1 MQEMLMVTP
10 RDAGGVE
17 YVRTMPEGDFATFAS
32 LQAELSPEFNLNK
45 AATYKYF
52 VYKKKG
58 KEIIVP
64 SQPVGRGTY
73 NGVYNRGAVFG
84 VDGPGQVPQGLTA
97 VPQSRTFIAAN
108 GKTYRVRLMEG
119 VPGDTYPTVT
129 NMDYPNFDPVPEFDY
144 FVLNLWV
151 LDATTKAKVYF
162 KDLNVPESE
171 KVVKSKFT
179 AANSRSWGLV
189 KGSVNQYAITRARY
203 DNTYPDTATYAFNFS
218 QFASNSALLTST
230 NGIWWPVFEE
240 I

>member
-10 RDAGGVE
+10 QKAGGVE
-17 YVRTMPEGDFATFAS
+17 YVRTMPEGDFATFAT
-32 LQAELSPEFNLNK
+32 LQAELAPEFNVGK

-52 VYKKKG
+52 VYRKKG
-58 KEIIVP
+58 KEIVVP
-64 SQPVGRGTY
+64 SQPLGRGTY
-73 NGVYNRGAVFG
+73 NGVYNKGAVFG

-97 VPQSRTFIAAN
+97 VSQNRTYTAAD

-119 VPGDTYPTVT
+119 VPGDIYPSAT
-129 NMDYPNFDPVPEFDY
+129 NIDYPDFDPVPEFDY

-151 LDATTKAKVYF
+151 LDATTKGRVHF
-162 KDLNVPESE
+162 KDLGVPDAE
-171 KVVKSKFT
+171 KVVKPKFT

-189 KGSVNQYAITRARY
+189 KGSVNQFAISRARY
-203 DNTYPDTATYAFNFS
+203 DNTYPDNSSYAFNYS
-218 QFASNSALLTST
+218 QFASNSTLLTST